1 MLNKLKELKENPKI
15 EELKTLYPTANVIV
29 IIVAI
34 IMLWRGVWG
43 LLDQF
48 LFPGMP
54 VLSHLTCLALGVL
67 ILYLDGFSV
76 ENLKR

>member
-1 MLNKLKELKENPKI
+1 MLKELKESPKI
-15 EELKTLYPTANVIV
+15 RELKASYPTANVIL
-29 IIVAI
+29 IFIAI

-48 LFPGMP
+48 LFPGLP
-54 VLSHLTCLALGVL
+54 VLSHLICLAIGVL
-67 ILYLDGFSV
+67 ILYLDGFSI

>member
-1 MLNKLKELKENPKI
+1 MLKELKEHPKI
-15 EELKTLYPTANVIV
+15 KELKKRYPTANVI
-29 IIVAI
+29 IIIIAI

-43 LLDQF
+43 ILDQF

-54 VLSHLTCLALGVL
+54 VLSNLLCLALGVL
-67 ILYLDGFSV
+67 ILYLDGFSI